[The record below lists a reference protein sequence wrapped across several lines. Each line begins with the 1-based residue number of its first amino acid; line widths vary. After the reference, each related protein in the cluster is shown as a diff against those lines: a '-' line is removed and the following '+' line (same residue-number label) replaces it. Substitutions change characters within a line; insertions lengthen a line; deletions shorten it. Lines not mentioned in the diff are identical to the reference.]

1 MRYRVIR
8 PGTLIFFL
16 PYQTEEEDYFF
27 IPEYNLYIISRLNEN
42 GYTLAFILD
51 KKIKVK
57 RLCKQGDVA
66 VKGKKKD
73 IPWRG
78 FETEYML
85 SLVPLNC
92 DDETA
97 VAMLIVDI
105 YSGDTIFHWDKIAH
119 LIFTEELYNYLEWL
133 KENRGIDY
141 EVVS

>member
-1 MRYRVIR
+1 MRYKVIQ
-8 PGTLIFFL
+8 PGTLNFFL

-27 IPEYNLYIISRLNEN
+27 IPDYNLYIISRLNEN

-57 RLCKQGDVA
+57 KLCEQENVA
-66 VKGKKKD
+66 IKGMKKD

-78 FETEYML
+78 FETEYTL
-85 SLVPLNC
+85 SLVPLSC
-92 DDETA
+92 DDDVA

-105 YSGDTIFHWDKIAH
+105 YSGDTIFHWDKIAYS
-119 LIFTEELYNYLEWL
+119 IFTEELYNYLEWL
-133 KENRGIDY
+133 KSRGIDY